1 MKAKLVKKTILLF
14 MVLFMGVFFLIG
26 SAEDKADGTYGD
38 AYDPL
43 QPDELVGFAQGAAD
57 AQREKE
63 SLNLSH
69 SNKIKFDKLMRK
81 RNALWNKISTP
92 SKTGMPHVQLK
103 KEYNTITKEVDKLLE
118 EPQLTGRNESDAIAI
133 ARNDR
138 KQEKIQKEKLEN
150 ESNQA
155 CFPKNTKVV
164 MYDGSLKAIDTI
176 TEGDKVMIYDI
187 ANDTIGSSIVNKKYV
202 DNNNHMYIINNSI
215 QATAYER
222 FLTQAGWKRINSINT
237 TDSVFNGN
245 SFIDVNSISKV
256 KKDLTVYNLNINSTH
271 NFFVSYGQDDEW
283 FLIHN
288 SGGGGGGGK

>member
-1 MKAKLVKKTILLF
+1 MQAKQVKKKILLF

-26 SAEDKADGTYGD
+26 SSKTGREEE

-43 QPDELVGFAQGAAD
+43 QPDEVVMWAKSAAD
-57 AQREKE
+57 VQREKE
-63 SLNLSH
+63 SENLSH
-69 SNKIKFDKLMRK
+69 SNKIKFRKLMDK
-81 RNALWNKISTP
+81 RAALEKKIGLGVEIDVP
-92 SKTGMPHVQLK
+92 LAQLK
-103 KEYNTITKEVDKLLE
+103 KEHSTLTKEIDKLLE
-118 EPQLTGRNESDAIAI
+118 ESQLTGADESDAIRI

-138 KQEKIQKEKLEN
+138 KQEKIQEEKLRIKN
-150 ESNQA
+150 ESQQT

-176 TEGDKVMIYDI
+176 AKGDKVMIYDI
-187 ANDTIGSSIVNKKYV
+187 ANDTIGSSSVNKKYV
-202 DNNNHMYIINNSI
+202 DKNNHMYIINNSI

-222 FLTQAGWKRINSINT
+222 FLTQAGWKRMNSINT

-256 KKDLTVYNLNINSTH
+256 KKNLTVYNLNINSTH

-288 SGGGGGGGK
+288 SSGGGGGGTK

>member
-1 MKAKLVKKTILLF
+1 L
-14 MVLFMGVFFLIG
+14 
-26 SAEDKADGTYGD
+26 
-38 AYDPL
+38 
-43 QPDELVGFAQGAAD
+43 
-57 AQREKE
+57 EKE
-63 SLNLSH
+63 H
-69 SNKIKFDKLMRK
+69 STLTN
-81 RNALWNKISTP
+81 
-92 SKTGMPHVQLK
+92 
-103 KEYNTITKEVDKLLE
+103 EVDKLLKE
-118 EPQLTGRNESDAIAI
+118 SQLTGADESDAIRI

-138 KQEKIQKEKLEN
+138 KQEKIQEKKLKSKN
-150 ESNQA
+150 ESQQT

-176 TEGDKVMIYDI
+176 TKGDKVMIYDI
-187 ANDTIGSSIVNKKYV
+187 ANDTIGSSIVNEKYV

-288 SGGGGGGGK
+288 SGYGGGSGGNK